1 MDRILGLQLRLRQMT
16 GMYNRKEYIQ
26 LLFVLLLLKPVEK
39 SPDRKSESWK
49 TEVLVAVTE

>member
-1 MDRILGLQLRLRQMT
+1 MDRILDLQLRLRQMT

-39 SPDRKSESWK
+39 SPDRKLESWK